1 MASFNTYIDKID
13 LNLCREICQREGKL
27 RHYDRGA
34 YFLRVGETPK
44 YFGFVESGCFKFTV
58 ADSSGKECITGFA
71 PCNNLAGDF
80 YSAVRHAPALND
92 LQATVNSTVWVID
105 ANKVRQW
112 LDARPDIS
120 RAFSEDLFRMAH
132 ERYVNLYRKT
142 PKERYL
148 ELVTYYP
155 EILQQVTLKE
165 LASYLQI
172 TPTHLSRIR
181 KEILSGK

>member
-80 YSAVRHAPALND
+80 YSAVRHAPALYFARYNFV
-92 LQATVNSTVWVID
+92 Q
-105 ANKVRQW
+105 NKKVS
-112 LDARPDIS
+112 I
-120 RAFSEDLFRMAH
+120 FM
-132 ERYVNLYRKT
+132 
-142 PKERYL
+142 
-148 ELVTYYP
+148 
-155 EILQQVTLKE
+155 
-165 LASYLQI
+165 
-172 TPTHLSRIR
+172 LSRHKNDAYYKIYR
-181 KEILSGK
+181 